1 MLIKKTMRTPT
12 EKREW
17 INSSSKLQSQQ
28 KINQVFRPLSPKF
41 WLLIL
46 LLPLMLFS
54 HSSFAAEPLNEVE
67 RPQKLN
73 EIRQNLSDI
82 AERKKA
88 LQQTPTEEFTEEEIA
103 ELEKRIQQLND
114 QRRDYQS
121 LFEQISLGGIDTT
134 RFATTMPAEDKTPVN
149 YNWQQ
154 EVMQI
159 LQPVFAKMQ
168 RMTENAR
175 KKDLLR
181 EDEKELSER
190 LDLAKEGM
198 AALEALNQEALVDEA
213 QKAVA
218 NIQADW
224 KDLIKT
230 LEHQHN
236 IVELKLADMTDD
248 RGFFERLAQNFWG
261 FISNEGIILL
271 VAFGVSITLYYFLN
285 GVAAYLI
292 RRYEIEK
299 RRLINFKW
307 RLVLLAYQVVNFI
320 LALSVFLVILHTS
333 GNMVLFGF
341 AVLILFA
348 LLVTFRG
355 AIPNYIRRL
364 RLFLNLGQA
373 REGERI
379 IYEGIP
385 WEISNISL
393 YAAYLKNPLLDN
405 GHIRLTL
412 DQLDKIYSRPIKMD
426 ELWFPTRAGDLIVL
440 PDKRL
445 VKVAR
450 QTPESVYLNYE
461 GSNIVF
467 PTAEFYKLKFSNISL
482 GYTLTLHFTLEEA
495 PEARIELEKIYRELN
510 SGLKAY
516 IEQHNETLCKSMR
529 SIDVSIRQIL
539 NDTQT
544 SYRLVVRMAPNSAK
558 YYLEMKDLINNA
570 TAIVAR
576 KNHWKIL
583 LTEVL

>member
-1 MLIKKTMRTPT
+1 MPILTLSRAPLVTENYRSTQDHPAPLKKGRSLLTLFLLFILSFLT
-12 EKREW
+12 
-17 INSSSKLQSQQ
+17 LQ
-28 KINQVFRPLSPKF
+28 
-41 WLLIL
+41 
-46 LLPLMLFS
+46 PLM
-54 HSSFAAEPLNEVE
+54 AAETLDELE

-88 LQQTPTEEFTEEEIA
+88 LQQMPTEELTEEEKA

-134 RFATTMPAEDKTPVN
+134 RFAITMPTEEKTPVN

-159 LQPVFAKMQ
+159 LQPLFAKMQ
-168 RMTENAR
+168 RMTEDAR

-181 EDEKELSER
+181 EDEKELAER
-190 LDLAKEGM
+190 IELAKEGM
-198 AALEALNQEALVDEA
+198 NALQALNQESLREDAK
-213 QKAVA
+213 KAVLD
-218 NIQADW
+218 IQTDW
-224 KDLIKT
+224 NDLIKT

-248 RGFFERLAQNFWG
+248 RGFFERLTQNFWG
-261 FISNEGIILL
+261 FISNDGIILL
-271 VAFGVSITLYYFLN
+271 VASAVAITLYYLLN
-285 GVAAYLI
+285 AIAAYLI
-292 RRYEIEK
+292 KRYEIEK

-307 RLVLLAYQVVNFI
+307 RLVLLAYQVVNFL

-348 LLVTFRG
+348 LLVTFRN

-385 WEISNISL
+385 WEITSINL

-405 GHIRLTL
+405 GQIRLTL

-426 ELWFPTRAGDLIVL
+426 ELWFPTRAGDIILL
-440 PDKRL
+440 PDQRL

-450 QTPESVYLNYE
+450 QTPESIYLNHE
-461 GSNIVF
+461 GANIVY

-482 GYTLTLHFTLEEA
+482 GYTLTLHFTLEES
-495 PEARIELEKIYRELN
+495 PENRLKLEEIYKTMDSELREYIETQNGDLCRSIRTIEL
-510 SGLKAY
+510 
-516 IEQHNETLCKSMR
+516 
-529 SIDVSIRQIL
+529 SIRQIL

-544 SYRLVVRMAPNSAK
+544 SYRLLVRMAPNSAK
-558 YYLEMKDLINNA
+558 HYLEMKDLLNNA
-570 TAIVAR
+570 TAIIAR
-576 KNHWKIL
+576 NNGWKII